1 MGLSEFQD
9 KGKRGALAEGLRKT
23 CSKTGVSGAAGSR
36 SERLSACPL
45 ALPQGSREVPAA
57 LTRQAQYP
65 GLLAAGV
72 YTVQVHG
79 VADTGA
85 AGPVSQLEVV
95 VDTTPPVLRCTALY
109 V

>member
-72 YTVQVHG
+72 G
-79 VADTGA
+79 S
-85 AGPVSQLEVV
+85 AGLQKQCFPWFGSS
-95 VDTTPPVLRCTALY
+95 
-109 V
+109 